1 MTMIWIPLLTFFAI
15 APAEENPMTLKMTL
29 HEMSLKAQALPE
41 ELSPERLEEL
51 NAMAAW
57 VAEQPQETPT
67 ELTFICTHNSRRS
80 HMGQIWAQAAAW
92 HFGCLLYTSP
102 SPRDLS
108 TSRMPSS
115 A

>member
-1 MTMIWIPLLTFFAI
+1 MTMSWIPLLAFFAI

-51 NAMAAW
+51 DAMAAW
-57 VAEQPQETPT
+57 VAQQPQETPT

-80 HMGQIWAQAAAW
+80 HMGQI
-92 HFGCLLYTSP
+92 
-102 SPRDLS
+102 
-108 TSRMPSS
+108 
-115 A
+115 

>member
-1 MTMIWIPLLTFFAI
+1 MTKIWTLILAFFAM

-51 NAMAAW
+51 DAMAAW
-57 VAEQPQETPT
+57 VADQPLEIPT

-92 HFGCLLYTSP
+92 HFG
-102 SPRDLS
+102 
-108 TSRMPSS
+108 
-115 A
+115 